1 MNNVFQDVTSKK
13 IDIGYS
19 PAGRSVLGKNC
30 AQGLGYRWSPQA
42 EGGTQDRG
50 HSLFNTAP
58 PRLVNNIF
66 NFLDNRTKGGQ
77 KT

>member
-1 MNNVFQDVTSKK
+1 MTSKK

-30 AQGLGYRWSPQA
+30 ARGLGYCRRPQA

-50 HSLFNTAP
+50 HSLFNMDP

-66 NFLDNRTKGGQ
+66 NF
-77 KT
+77 